1 MMMIL
6 NYWLMIA
13 VSFYLSHVRARAIF
27 DSSTPTKAVRS
38 AVEYLRDPGV
48 YIICFKSN
56 VTEIDQQHFIDV
68 LETKS
73 KITKEFVAEIIEK
86 FLIIKCLTVKLSEEA
101 LNWV

>member
-1 MMMIL
+1 MMMMQ

-13 VSFYLSHVRARAIF
+13 VSLYLSHVDARAIF
-27 DSSTPTKAVRS
+27 GSSTPAKVIRS
-38 AVEYLRDPGV
+38 AVEHLRDPGV

-73 KITKEFVAEIIEK
+73 NITKEFVAEIIEK
-86 FLIIKCLTVKLSEEA
+86 FLIIKCLTVKLSKEA
-101 LNWV
+101 LTWV